1 MAKGKKMT
9 TEAPKRCWIK
19 NKQKKK
25 KKKNGG
31 GKQKQNP
38 GPELK
43 QSCMFTCQKI

>member
-25 KKKNGG
+25 KKKMVEENKNKTLG
-31 GKQKQNP
+31 QN
-38 GPELK
+38 
-43 QSCMFTCQKI
+43 